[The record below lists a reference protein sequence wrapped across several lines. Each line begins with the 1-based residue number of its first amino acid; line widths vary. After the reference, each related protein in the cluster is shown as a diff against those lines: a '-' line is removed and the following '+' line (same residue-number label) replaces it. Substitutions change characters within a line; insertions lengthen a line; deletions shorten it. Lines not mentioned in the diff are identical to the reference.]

1 MCIAL
6 IGGMDRLHPH
16 YRQETRR
23 CGIELRIF
31 GQAEVNLGAKLKHV
45 DALLIFTNKVS
56 HRAKNEAL
64 LAVKERAIPVF
75 MEHSCG
81 VCTLRDCLR
90 CLHKELPEKRSMN
103 LSTASTNSTKRGER
117 RQ

>member
-1 MCIAL
+1 MCIAV
-6 IGGMDRLHPH
+6 IGGMDRLHSH
-16 YRQETRR
+16 YHQEARHH
-23 CGIELRIF
+23 GIKLRIF
-31 GQAEVNLGAKLKHV
+31 GQAEVNLGTKLKNV

-81 VCTLRDCLR
+81 VCTLRGCLK
-90 CLHKELPEKRSMN
+90 CLSKEITGLPP
-103 LSTASTNSTKRGER
+103 TP
-117 RQ
+117 